1 MAARLCRPF
10 DLGLA
15 PHHVGSHRST
25 WEHFGV
31 LPGEL
36 RCPRVAC
43 GVRICNLN
51 HGFRWSDA
59 LKLCP
64 CASLRLPDTRRVLPY
79 DTECLATQ
87 GDTWVGLPRARNTYS
102 STFNSTKYWPWRPR
116 GGREGTSQCVGACDQ
131 ETVKK
136 HHSTNCGQSKQRHAM
151 AAMALFLC
159 HPTPTFAKRS
169 IQIEWFES

>member
-1 MAARLCRPF
+1 MAAKLCRPF

-15 PHHVGSHRST
+15 PRHVGSHRST

-36 RCPRVAC
+36 RCPRAACRVAS
-43 GVRICNLN
+43 CNLN

-64 CASLRLPDTRRVLPY
+64 CASLRLPDTRRVLPH

-87 GDTWVGLPRARNTYS
+87 GDTWVG
-102 STFNSTKYWPWRPR
+102 
-116 GGREGTSQCVGACDQ
+116 SQEPATHIRQ
-131 ETVKK
+131 
-136 HHSTNCGQSKQRHAM
+136 H
-151 AAMALFLC
+151 
-159 HPTPTFAKRS
+159 S
-169 IQIEWFES
+169 IQQNIGHGGPVAKPHAVPTGTGDCLQSGASAPGLGLQSPAEGRDWPGLGTAVPSQKLGLGLQ